1 MKVENEKKIQRL
13 EEEKTKIEQDLERFK
28 YSGEAKLSRF
38 PPDFSTH
45 LLHLKSVQI
54 LVIVEFDF

>member
-38 PPDFSTH
+38 PPDFPHIYFT
-45 LLHLKSVQI
+45 KI
-54 LVIVEFDF
+54 FTKF